1 MTLRRLPGPFSDPD
15 WLFEIKHD
23 GFRSL
28 AYVQDKAVDLVSRRR
43 YVYKSFAPLR
53 ESIASDLQAKNAVL
67 DGEIVFLDECGHTKF
82 NTLLYRRGD
91 ARFYAFD
98 LLWLNGEDLR
108 SLPLVDRK
116 RKLRRIIPE
125 GSPCL
130 LYVDHLEGRGEDL
143 FRLACER
150 DLEGIV
156 AKWKRGAYISAD
168 ERTSWLKIKNR
179 EYTQIVGRDKL
190 FEKRTGEDKGVNLSE

>member
-1 MTLRRLPGPFSDPD
+1 MCLRRLPGPFFDPD
-15 WLFEIKHD
+15 WLFELKHD

-28 AYVQDKAVDLVSRRR
+28 AYIQNKAVDLVSRRR
-43 YVYKSFAPLR
+43 YVYKSFALLR
-53 ESIASDLQAKNAVL
+53 QSIAADLRAKNAVL
-67 DGEIVFLDECGHTKF
+67 DGEIVCLDERGHTQF
-82 NTLLYRRGD
+82 NTLMRRRD
-91 ARFYAFD
+91 EARFYAFD

-116 RKLRRIIPE
+116 ALLREIVPANST
-125 GSPCL
+125 GL
-130 LYVDHLEGRGEDL
+130 LYVDHIEERGEDL
-143 FRLACER
+143 LQLACEL

-190 FEKRTGEDKGVNLSE
+190 FEKRSGQAVAS